1 MDFRVT
7 LSIRPTDTTDAT
19 RHTYP
24 DRPPIMVI
32 QAGAD
37 TFTITGTADTDP
49 ALLVGFARQLRDAAT
64 TYAHAI
70 EHATGNPDLHPA
82 RPRPLPRRPPR

>member
-7 LSIRPTDTTDAT
+7 LSIRPTDTTDAIC
-19 RHTYP
+19 HTYP

-37 TFTITGTADTDP
+37 TFTITGTAGTDP
-49 ALLVGFARQLRDAAT
+49 ALLVGFARKLREAAT
-64 TYAHAI
+64 TYAHAV
-70 EHATGNPDLHPA
+70 ERAAGHPT